1 MVRESQFFSVPL
13 SLALAAFARTL
24 PGLHGGFG
32 AATAVVFA
40 PERDVGERAKL
51 PLP

>member
-1 MVRESQFFSVPL
+1 VVS
-13 SLALAAFARTL
+13 
-24 PGLHGGFG
+24 G

>member
-1 MVRESQFFSVPL
+1 VFSVAL
-13 SLALAAFARTL
+13 SLTLAALAHTL
-24 PGLHGGFG
+24 PVSTVVSS
-32 AATAVVFA
+32 AATAVLFA

>member
-1 MVRESQFFSVPL
+1 MPL
-13 SLALAAFARTL
+13 SLALAAFAHTL
-24 PGLHGGFG
+24 PLSTVVSG

-40 PERDVGERAKL
+40 PERDVGEHAKL